1 MFAFLFFVNLRSYKW
16 ILFVS
21 FVYFHDDNS
30 TVVSVELTIKD
41 HYRLETLDQLN
52 RLTLQISGGQ

>member
-1 MFAFLFFVNLRSYKW
+1 MFAFLFFVDLGSYKW

-30 TVVSVELTIKD
+30 TVVSLGLTIKS
-41 HYRLETLDQLN
+41 HY
-52 RLTLQISGGQ
+52 